1 MAGRPE
7 QSTAAPD
14 APSAIFMELL
24 RQQCPQ
30 VYDYAIRGAREME
43 AENRQAP
50 PTSVAP
56 ASAAPAAAPSAAPS
70 SAPSAAPGDHRPP
83 AAGDMDTGGSGAEDE
98 EEPGRAKKARF
109 TERET
114 EILVEEVTQNY
125 DHLFGRLADSI
136 PLSAKHHIWQGITVR
151 INGLGVEYRSVP
163 EVRKKWYDCRRRLK
177 AKLAKHKQS
186 ARRTGGG
193 PSVAM
198 RMSWV
203 EQKISKTIHP
213 DQTEGIGDFDTD
225 NLDFGRAAPPTA
237 PQAAPPPANEAA
249 PGPPCASPATP
260 PAVVSLGGSSGDEAP
275 EAVPAEDRPITLGIF
290 SSYMDK
296 SLEAMGLIQQELR
309 RHGRMMEEGF
319 QLISRDFRALINI
332 LELLI
337 HQGTAAQGGSVSV
350 PPFSPPQVPTGGDPV
365 TQASPAPESPIQL
378 PTDQDSGCSY
388 APSLAGALDPSP
400 VVLGPSPEATFLL
413 SVKEELSSSASN
425 PPGTS
430 GSSVVTRR
438 QAKRGKG
445 PVRRSSRSSKP

>member
-1 MAGRPE
+1 MNREKWLEDLEDQPE
-7 QSTAAPD
+7 A
-14 APSAIFMELL
+14 
-24 RQQCPQ
+24 
-30 VYDYAIRGAREME
+30 
-43 AENRQAP
+43 
-50 PTSVAP
+50 VA
-56 ASAAPAAAPSAAPS
+56 AAAPLVGRHHKDSLPNVCRNHLVILVQALKVF
-70 SAPSAAPGDHRPP
+70 
-83 AAGDMDTGGSGAEDE
+83 T
-98 EEPGRAKKARF
+98 EPGGKIHDNLTVARDAGQRIGVSQGRIF
-109 TERET
+109 ELSPPEDDTRNIVIHCAVVGIWYRFGIEP
-114 EILVEEVTQNY
+114 EVWDQVVAENWFCKSKLCGAYSPDQRKGGGT
-125 DHLFGRLADSI
+125 
-136 PLSAKHHIWQGITVR
+136 
-151 INGLGVEYRSVP
+151 GVEYRSVP

-203 EQKISKTIHP
+203 EQKINQTIHP
-213 DQTEGIGDFDTD
+213 DLTEGIGDFDTD
-225 NLDFGRAAPPTA
+225 DLDVGRAAPPAA

-275 EAVPAEDRPITLGIF
+275 EVVPAEDRPITLGIF
-290 SSYMDK
+290 SNYMDK
-296 SLEAMGLIQQELR
+296 SLEAMGLIQRELQ

-319 QLISRDFRALINI
+319 QLISGDLRALINI
-332 LELLI
+332 LGLLI
-337 HQGTAAQGGSVSV
+337 HQGTVAQGGSVSV

-365 TQASPAPESPIQL
+365 TQASPAPKSQIQL

-413 SVKEELSSSASN
+413 SVKEELRSSASN

>member
-1 MAGRPE
+1 MNREKWLEDLEDQPE
-7 QSTAAPD
+7 A
-14 APSAIFMELL
+14 
-24 RQQCPQ
+24 
-30 VYDYAIRGAREME
+30 
-43 AENRQAP
+43 
-50 PTSVAP
+50 VA
-56 ASAAPAAAPSAAPS
+56 AAAPLVGRHHKDSLPNVCRNHLVILVQALKVF
-70 SAPSAAPGDHRPP
+70 
-83 AAGDMDTGGSGAEDE
+83 T
-98 EEPGRAKKARF
+98 EPGGKIHDNLTVARDAGQRIGVSQGRIF
-109 TERET
+109 ELSPPEDDTRVF
-114 EILVEEVTQNY
+114 LMKVFFFFCGFCLFKVTQNY
-125 DHLFGRLADSI
+125 EHLFGRLADSI

-203 EQKISKTIHP
+203 EQKINQTIHP
-213 DQTEGIGDFDTD
+213 DLTEGIGDFDTD
-225 NLDFGRAAPPTA
+225 DLDVGRAAPPAA

-275 EAVPAEDRPITLGIF
+275 EVVPAEDRPITLGIF
-290 SSYMDK
+290 SNYMDK
-296 SLEAMGLIQQELR
+296 SLEAMGLIQRELQ

-319 QLISRDFRALINI
+319 QLISGDLRALINI
-332 LELLI
+332 LGLLI
-337 HQGTAAQGGSVSV
+337 HQGTVAQGGSVSV

-365 TQASPAPESPIQL
+365 TQASPAPKSQIQL

-388 APSLAGALDPSP
+388 APLLAGALDPSP
-400 VVLGPSPEATFLL
+400 VALGPSPEATFLL
-413 SVKEELSSSASN
+413 SVKEELRSSASN